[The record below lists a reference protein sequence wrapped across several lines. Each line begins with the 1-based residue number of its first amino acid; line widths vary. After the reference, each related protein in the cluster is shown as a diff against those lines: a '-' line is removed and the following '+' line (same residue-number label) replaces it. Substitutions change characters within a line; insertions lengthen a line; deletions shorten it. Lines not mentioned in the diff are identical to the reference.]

1 MYQIDSSGAATTM
14 PTPAA
19 AATPGF
25 FTGGNP
31 ATGTPATIL
40 DADWFNAV
48 QAELLNVL
56 TAAGIAPAK
65 GTNNQVLAAIT
76 ALLGAKTSAR
86 AGHARTGGTPTSGTP
101 TTYTNTLSFTAPSN
115 GVVYAIQS
123 VNIGS
128 GGIQPGSQTNT
139 VAISGSTSGSASDS
153 DSTVAPMSNHIVK
166 SVVSGETVTITGTLV
181 SNGAAGTWLSDG
193 VTMSYTFT
201 PSN

>member
-1 MYQIDSSGAATTM
+1 MYQIDSSGSVLTQPA
-14 PTPAA
+14 PAA
-19 AATPGF
+19 VGTPGW
-25 FTGGNP
+25 FTAGNP

-40 DADWFNAV
+40 DGDWFNAV

-56 TAAGIAPAK
+56 AAATITPTK
-65 GTNNQVLAAIT
+65 GTNNQLLAAVVS
-76 ALLGAKTSAR
+76 LLAAKTNAK
-86 AGHARTGGTPTSGTP
+86 AGHVKTGGAPTSGTP

-139 VAISGSTSGSASDS
+139 IAISGSTSGSASDS
-153 DSTVAPMSNHIVK
+153 DSTVTPMSNHIVK
-166 SVVSGETVTITGTLV
+166 SVVAGETVTITGTLV
-181 SNGAAGTWLSDG
+181 SNGVAGTWLNES
-193 VTMSYTFT
+193 VAMSYTFT